1 MRLYSLRKVVGFLP
15 VALVALLLGWTWQGE
30 NIRENVQLA
39 KYEASPEVAKLAVD
53 TKMSET
59 GRKIF
64 YLNTPTIEEKKSGLN
79 LCKKEGAKEKTVILG
94 CYVSNRGIFIQKV
107 TDKRLAGIMQVT
119 AAHEMLHSA
128 YHRLSTDER
137 KQVDRELNKFF
148 EKLNNQRLKKLI
160 AIYRKQDP
168 KVVPNE
174 LHSIL
179 GTEVPNLG
187 PFLET
192 YYQRYFSDR
201 SVVVNY
207 AQKYESTFTNLLQ
220 QSEEL
225 DRQMT
230 AMKPELNRLE
240 ASTKQQSRSIE
251 QQRSELSRL
260 QASQK
265 TSEYNSRVASFNRQ
279 VDSYNQQVNRLRQQ
293 VAAYNKLVKTYN
305 SVSMEE
311 KSLNESL
318 NNGNN

>member
-1 MRLYSLRKVVGFLP
+1 MRPYSFKKMLGVVP
-15 VALVALLLGWTWQGE
+15 IALLLGWKWQGE
-30 NIRENVQLA
+30 NIRESIQLS
-39 KYEASPEVAKLAVD
+39 KYQPPTEVAKLAID

-79 LCKKEGAKEKTVILG
+79 LCKKDGAKEKTVILG

-107 TDKRLAGIMQVT
+107 NDQRLAGIMQVT

-128 YHRLSTDER
+128 YHRLSADDR
-137 KQVDRELNKFF
+137 QRVDQELNKVF
-148 EKLNNQRLKKLI
+148 EKLNNDRLKKLI

-168 KVVPNE
+168 EVVPNE

-179 GTEVPNLG
+179 GTEVSNLG
-187 PFLET
+187 PFLEN

-201 SVVVNY
+201 SAVVTY
-207 AQKYESTFTNLLQ
+207 AQKYESTFSNLLRQ
-220 QSEEL
+220 AEEI

-240 ASTKQQSRSIE
+240 ASTKQQSSSIE
-251 QQRSELSRL
+251 HQRSELARL
-260 QASQK
+260 QKSNNV
-265 TSEYNSRVASFNRQ
+265 SEYNSRVTGFNQQ
-279 VDSYNQQVNRLRQQ
+279 VDSYNQQVNRLKQQ

-318 NNGNN
+318 NNGS

>member
-1 MRLYSLRKVVGFLP
+1 MRPYYFRKVVGFLP
-15 VALVALLLGWTWQGE
+15 VALLLGWTWQGE
-30 NIRENVQLA
+30 NIRENVQLS
-39 KYEASPEVAKLAVD
+39 KYQASPEIAKLAVD

-107 TDKRLAGIMQVT
+107 NDQRLAGIMQVT

-128 YHRLSTDER
+128 YHRLSADDR
-137 KQVDRELNKFF
+137 QQVDRELNKFF
-148 EKLNNQRLKKLI
+148 ENLNNQRLKKLI

-187 PFLET
+187 PFLEN

-201 SVVVNY
+201 SAVVNY
-207 AQKYESTFTNLLQ
+207 AQKYESTFTNLLRQ
-220 QSEEL
+220 AEEL

-240 ASTKQQSRSIE
+240 TSTKQQSSSIE
-251 QQRSELSRL
+251 QQRSELNRL
-260 QASQK
+260 QASHR

-279 VDSYNQQVNRLRQQ
+279 VDSYNQQVNRLKQQ

-305 SVSMEE
+305 SVSTEE

-318 NNGNN
+318 NNGST

>member
-1 MRLYSLRKVVGFLP
+1 M
-15 VALVALLLGWTWQGE
+15 ALLLGWTWQGE
-30 NIRENVQLA
+30 NIRENVQLS
-39 KYEASPEVAKLAVD
+39 KYEASPEIAKLAVD

-94 CYVSNRGIFIQKV
+94 CYVSNRGIFIQRV
-107 TDKRLAGIMQVT
+107 NDKRLAGIMQVT

-128 YHRLSTDER
+128 YHRLSADER
-137 KQVDRELNKFF
+137 TRVDRELLQVF
-148 EKLNNQRLKKLI
+148 EKIDNERLKKLI

-179 GTEVPNLG
+179 GTEVSNLS
-187 PFLET
+187 PFLEE

-207 AQKYESTFTNLLQ
+207 AQKYESTFSNLLQ
-220 QSEEL
+220 QAEKI

-240 ASTKQQSRSIE
+240 ESTKQQSRSIE
-251 QQRSELSRL
+251 QQRAELNRL
-260 QASQK
+260 QASRR
-265 TSEYNSRVASFNRQ
+265 TGEYNSRVAGFNQQ
-279 VDSYNQQVNRLRQQ
+279 VDNYNQQVNRLKQQ
-293 VAAYNKLVKTYN
+293 VAAYNKLVKIYN
-305 SVSMEE
+305 AVSMEE

-318 NNGNN
+318 NSGAN

>member
-1 MRLYSLRKVVGFLP
+1 MRPYSLRKVIGLLP
-15 VALVALLLGWTWQGE
+15 LPLALLGWTWQGE
-30 NIRENVQLA
+30 NIRENVQLS
-39 KYEASPEVAKLAVD
+39 KYQASPEITQLAVD

-107 TDKRLAGIMQVT
+107 NDKRLAGIMQVT

-128 YHRLSTDER
+128 YHRLSTDDR
-137 KQVDRELNKFF
+137 KQVDQELTKFF

-179 GTEVPNLG
+179 GTEVSNLG
-187 PFLET
+187 PFLEN

-201 SVVVNY
+201 SAVVNY
-207 AQKYESTFTNLLQ
+207 AQKYESTFTNLLR

-240 ASTKQQSRSIE
+240 ASTKQQSSSIE
-251 QQRSELSRL
+251 QQRSELKRL
-260 QASQK
+260 QDSHK

-279 VDSYNQQVNRLRQQ
+279 VDSYNQQVNRLRQK

-305 SVSMEE
+305 SVSTEE

-318 NNGNN
+318 NNGGN

>member
-1 MRLYSLRKVVGFLP
+1 MRPYSLRKVIGLLP
-15 VALVALLLGWTWQGE
+15 LPLALLGWTWQGE
-30 NIRENVQLA
+30 NIRENVQLS
-39 KYEASPEVAKLAVD
+39 KYQASPEIAKLVVD
-53 TKMSET
+53 TKMSEA

-107 TDKRLAGIMQVT
+107 NDKRLAGIMQVT

-128 YHRLSTDER
+128 YHRLSTDDR
-137 KQVDRELNKFF
+137 KQVDQELTKFF
-148 EKLNNQRLKKLI
+148 EQLNNQRLKKLI
-160 AIYRKQDP
+160 AIYRKQDS

-179 GTEVPNLG
+179 GTEVSNLG
-187 PFLET
+187 PFLEN

-201 SVVVNY
+201 SAVVNY
-207 AQKYESTFTNLLQ
+207 AQKYESTFTNLLR

-225 DRQMT
+225 DQQMT

-240 ASTKQQSRSIE
+240 ASTKQQSSSIE
-251 QQRSELSRL
+251 QQRSELKRL
-260 QASQK
+260 QDSHK

-279 VDSYNQQVNRLRQQ
+279 VDSYNQQVNRLRQK

-305 SVSMEE
+305 SVSTEE

-318 NNGNN
+318 NNGGN

>member
-1 MRLYSLRKVVGFLP
+1 MRPYSPRK
-15 VALVALLLGWTWQGE
+15 ALKFIPVALLLGWTWQGE
-30 NIRENVQLA
+30 NIRETVQLS
-39 KYEASPEVAKLAVD
+39 KYQASPEIAKLAVD

-107 TDKRLAGIMQVT
+107 SDQRLAGIMQVT

-128 YHRLSTDER
+128 YHRLSADDR
-137 KQVDRELNKFF
+137 QQVDRELNQVF
-148 EKLNNQRLKKLI
+148 EKLNNPRLKKLI

-168 KVVPNE
+168 KVVTNE

-179 GTEVPNLG
+179 GTEVPNLI
-187 PFLET
+187 PFLEN
-192 YYQRYFSDR
+192 YYKRYFSDR
-201 SVVVNY
+201 SVVVAY
-207 AQKYESTFTNLLQ
+207 AQKYESTFTNLMRQ
-220 QSEEL
+220 AEEI
-225 DRQMT
+225 DQKMT
-230 AMKPELNRLE
+230 EMKPELDRLE

-251 QQRSELSRL
+251 QQRAELNRL
-260 QASQK
+260 QASHR
-265 TSEYNSRVASFNRQ
+265 TSEYNSRVAGFNRQ
-279 VDSYNQQVNRLRQQ
+279 VDSYNQQVNRLKQQ

-305 SVSMEE
+305 AVSTEE

-318 NNGNN
+318 NNGSN

>member
-1 MRLYSLRKVVGFLP
+1 MRPYYFRKVVGFLP
-15 VALVALLLGWTWQGE
+15 VVLLLGWTWQGE
-30 NIRENVQLA
+30 SIRENVQLS
-39 KYEASPEVAKLAVD
+39 KYQASPEIAKLAVD

-79 LCKKEGAKEKTVILG
+79 LCKKEGAREKTVILG

-107 TDKRLAGIMQVT
+107 NDQRLAGIMQVT

-128 YHRLSTDER
+128 YHRLSADDR
-137 KQVDRELNKFF
+137 QQVDRELNKFF
-148 EKLNNQRLKKLI
+148 ENLNNQRLKKLI

-168 KVVPNE
+168 KVVTNE

-187 PFLET
+187 PFLEN

-201 SVVVNY
+201 SAVVNY
-207 AQKYESTFTNLLQ
+207 AQKYESTFTNLLRQ
-220 QSEEL
+220 AEEL

-240 ASTKQQSRSIE
+240 ASTKQQSSSIE
-251 QQRSELSRL
+251 QQRSELNRL
-260 QASQK
+260 QASHK
-265 TSEYNSRVASFNRQ
+265 TNEYNSRVASFNRQ
-279 VDSYNQQVNRLRQQ
+279 VDSYNQQVNRLKQQ

-318 NNGNN
+318 NNGSN